1 MQSISKRTRKSR
13 RQERTA
19 KTVIWVFAGLTI
31 AILVWIIGY
40 IMFRGFYYDKAP
52 AYPVTYGV
60 EKEVPLS
67 SSAESE
73 FVIITHRR
81 VDAEDLTYPS
91 LNTIYTKERREN
103 WGFYTEQDI
112 KVYPFAFKP
121 GAGTGSRFADELAD
135 FILFED
141 QEYSKYTNYVQSAA
155 EMLDKVRD
163 TEGSIGVLPVEDAR
177 QLDLGRVN
185 VVGLRRISVVVHP
198 SVMEI
203 VDNRKMQGLTEAQ
216 LKGIFLGETVNWKE
230 AGGIDLPVRPV
241 ILPQDEGFLEKVTD
255 IHFEN
260 EYTPPESVIEADS
273 IDDFFRKISSTE
285 GGVGI
290 VFYKEAMEHESI
302 LVPVERRER
311 GLNLT
316 LSFLLSPPSRAGRWG
331 GISYIII
338 NTLLLILLTLI
349 FSTPIG
355 IAAAVYLIEYA
366 KQGRLVN
373 ILRMGSETLAGIPSI
388 VFGLFGHIFFVRIL
402 GFGIGFISATLTV
415 TLMIL
420 PTIVRTAEEALKSV
434 PMAYREGS
442 LALGATKFQTIWKVV
457 IPAASPGILTGVILA
472 VGRVVGE
479 TAVLLYTLGSS
490 YSLVSSLTSSA
501 RVLSLHLYLIFS
513 EAISFERAFA
523 TGAVLVFIILIV
535 NFATTRLIG
544 RMNRMTGSK

>member
-19 KTVIWVFAGLTI
+19 KAVIWVFAGLTI
-31 AILVWIIGY
+31 AILAWIIGY
-40 IMFRGFYYDKAP
+40 IMFRGFYYDKSP
-52 AYPVTYGV
+52 SYPVTYGV
-60 EKEVPLS
+60 EEKIPLCPPS
-67 SSAESE
+67 ECE
-73 FVIITHRR
+73 FVIITHRKI
-81 VDAEDLTYPS
+81 DAGDLTFSS
-91 LNTIYTKERREN
+91 LNTIYTKPRREN

-121 GAGTGSRFADELAD
+121 GTGTGSRFADELAD

-141 QEYSKYTNYVQSAA
+141 QEYSKYTNYVQSSR
-155 EMLDKVRD
+155 EMLTKVRD
-163 TEGSIGVLPVEDAR
+163 TEGSIGVLPVEDAG

-185 VVGLRRISVVVHP
+185 VVGLRRMGVAVHP
-198 SVMEI
+198 SVVEI
-203 VDNRKMQGLTEAQ
+203 VDNRKMQGLTEAHF
-216 LKGIFLGETVNWKE
+216 KGIFRGEIENWKDV
-230 AGGIDLPVRPV
+230 GGIDLPIKPI
-241 ILPQDEGFLEKVTD
+241 ILPQDGGIFEKVTD
-255 IHFEN
+255 LHFDN

-273 IDDFFRKISSTE
+273 TDDFFRKISSVE
-285 GGVGI
+285 GAVGI
-290 VFYKEAMEHESI
+290 VFYKEALERESI
-302 LVPVERRER
+302 ILPVERRER

-338 NTLLLILLTLI
+338 NTLLLIFLTLL

-373 ILRMGSETLAGIPSI
+373 ILRMGSETLAGVPSI
-388 VFGLFGHIFFVRIL
+388 VFGLFGLIFFVRIL
-402 GFGIGFISATLTV
+402 GLGIGFISATLTV

-434 PMAYREGS
+434 PMSYREGS

-523 TGAVLVFIILIV
+523 TAAVLVFIILIV
-535 NFATTRLIG
+535 NFAATRLIG
-544 RMNRMTGSK
+544 RMNRMAGTK